1 MSDEIEG
8 MDGYMNCSTSSRDFL
23 GSGCVTFFPWG
34 NLEQLDLL
42 FLSFVHY
49 CFTPNCFSSRIIRR
63 GSLPGVSAVFEVWPC
78 IQKEMLGMLLD

>member
-49 CFTPNCFSSRIIRR
+49 YFTPNCFSIRIIRR
-63 GSLPGVSAVFEVWPC
+63 GSLPGVSAVLEVWPC